1 MDLWIGMAT
10 GRVRAGFFDI
20 QTRPVGPPLLPGPNL
35 FNKQVFFLAPNPA
48 CRVSAGLVQLSNH
61 FWAYFVAAQFNPIFF
76 FKKKKKEKI
85 PKHKSINI
93 VIS

>member
-20 QTRPVGPPLLPGPNL
+20 RTRPVGPPLLPGPNL

-48 CRVSAGLVQLSNH
+48 RRVFVQPLLGVFRGH
-61 FWAYFVAAQFNPIFF
+61 PIQ
-76 FKKKKKEKI
+76 
-85 PKHKSINI
+85 PNL
-93 VIS
+93 

>member
-20 QTRPVGPPLLPGPNL
+20 RTRPVGPPLLPGPDL

-48 CRVSAGLVQLSNH
+48 RRVFAGLVQPLLGVFRGH
-61 FWAYFVAAQFNPIFF
+61 PIQ
-76 FKKKKKEKI
+76 
-85 PKHKSINI
+85 PNL
-93 VIS
+93 